1 MNSDRA
7 YILNALRRTARPS
20 KSRVEYPIEESPGRS
35 RIPAK
40 DLEQGLSSAI
50 EMLGGHFHRARSE
63 DEVTRILCR
72 LIQAANV
79 RKVAALLDDDL
90 GKIPFEQ
97 AVQHTDARLASYSEA
112 EIGDSLENVIAG
124 LKDVEMGV
132 FRVFRALAQS
142 GTMVLKGNAGLSRA
156 ISLIPPIIVGILDK
170 ECIVADLG
178 DVFSELIDKDELPSQ
193 PGDWMVCISGPS
205 RTADIEATLTTG
217 IHGPGETHLIV
228 RV

>member
-1 MNSDRA
+1 M
-7 YILNALRRTARPS
+7 LNALRGTVRPS
-20 KSRVEYPIEESPGRS
+20 ESTVKCPIEKSPARS
-35 RIPAK
+35 KIPVK
-40 DLEQGLSSAI
+40 DLEDRLSSSLQL
-50 EMLGGHFHRARSE
+50 LGGHFHRARTE

-79 RKVAALLDDDL
+79 RKVAVLLDEYL
-90 GKIPFEQ
+90 GKIPFER
-97 AVQHTDARLASYSEA
+97 AVQDTDATLISYSEA
-112 EIGDSLENVIAG
+112 EIGDSRENVIAG

-132 FRVFRALAQS
+132 FTVFRALAQS
-142 GTMVLKGNAGLSRA
+142 GTMVLKGNAGISRA

-178 DVFSELIDKDELPSQ
+178 DVFSELIVKEELPSR

>member
-1 MNSDRA
+1 M
-7 YILNALRRTARPS
+7 LNALRRTVRPGERKLEHSIEKSPCRS
-20 KSRVEYPIEESPGRS
+20 K
-35 RIPAK
+35 IPAR
-40 DLEQGLSSAI
+40 DLEQSLSSAI
-50 EMLGGHFHRARSE
+50 EMLGGHFHRARTE

-72 LIQAANV
+72 LIQAADA
-79 RKVAALLDDDL
+79 RKVAVLLDDDL

-97 AVQHTDARLASYSEA
+97 AVQDTNATLISYSEP
-112 EIGDSLENVIAG
+112 EIEDSWENVTAG

-132 FRVFRALAQS
+132 FTVFRALAQS

-178 DVFSELIDKDELPSQ
+178 DVFSELIDKEELPSR